1 MISGGACRSWTNCDR
16 NISSGSGAPCAK
28 LARWRRIGLNPLC
41 EVAKTSGDTLFAS
54 MYADYEALSDVLK
67 STVKGHK
74 PLHSSRHVFGPDTSA
89 SRDEI
94 GAVSPRGEP
103 RATKQSDRKS
113 AEQPAT
119 AWLQSQ

>member
-1 MISGGACRSWTNCDR
+1 
-16 NISSGSGAPCAK
+16 
-28 LARWRRIGLNPLC
+28 
-41 EVAKTSGDTLFAS
+41 

-94 GAVSPRGEP
+94 GAVSSRGEP
-103 RATKQSDRKS
+103 RWPVEIAS
-113 AEQPAT
+113 AVHHNP
-119 AWLQSQ
+119 

>member
-1 MISGGACRSWTNCDR
+1 M
-16 NISSGSGAPCAK
+16 
-28 LARWRRIGLNPLC
+28 LYAR
-41 EVAKTSGDTLFAS
+41 EVAKTGGDTLFAS
-54 MYADYEALSDVLK
+54 MSADYEALSDVLK

-94 GAVSPRGEP
+94 GAVSSRGEP

-113 AEQPAT
+113 AEQPAI
-119 AWLQSQ
+119 AWLHSQSQRRWRL